1 MIGTDPI
8 DPASAGFF
16 IACFLSR
23 ELVSVSKRVGGQG
36 ECNEPKAA
44 RVRE

>member
-1 MIGTDPI
+1 MIGITQHQPRF
-8 DPASAGFF
+8 GGVFYCLLF
-16 IACFLSR
+16 GR